1 MCDNDFTRVIGHE
14 DYMGIAIPGS
24 ILELRGQVV
33 KGVTWNHEEGT
44 IVIRCNRD
52 RRIKPVDQRGG
63 MHSKNER
70 YLRRTIM
77 DVPVAG
83 KRCLVDI
90 EYLQLYVHGHTQVES
105 LPFVSRGQRITKRMA
120 RLVSALC
127 RHMTI
132 SAVAKYTGLSW
143 DTVKSSDKACLAEQL
158 PPLRPDLLEGL
169 RLIGVDEVAR
179 AKGHDYLTLVYDMVT
194 GDLLWIKEGRTAD
207 VFGEFLQALS
217 TECADGIE
225 AVAMDMGLAYQSAVR
240 RWLPEAKI
248 VFDRF
253 HVMQLYSK
261 VIKQVR
267 RAEFSKADAEHKIQI
282 KGTAYLLLSNRDKLK
297 EDGEARLQTLLETN
311 QTLHTVYMLKEQLQA
326 LWQNPPSV
334 ETMHARLEDWCQLA
348 EAAKITPLKT
358 FAKTLRSH
366 ADGICN
372 YAAHPITSA
381 AIEAGNVGIGLIRK
395 RARGIL
401 DTDYLKLKIRQLNTP
416 DTAEPFYP
424 IRRRAKTRGN
434 AKNIAKNEKT
444 TV

>member
-1 MCDNDFTRVIGHE
+1 
-14 DYMGIAIPGS
+14 MGIAIPGS

-33 KGVTWNHEEGT
+33 KAVEWNHGT
-44 IVIRCNRD
+44 GDITIRCNRD
-52 RRIKPVDQRGG
+52 RRFKATEHCWGQSGKI
-63 MHSKNER
+63 ER

-77 DVPVAG
+77 DVPLAG
-83 KRCLVDI
+83 KRCLVNI
-90 EYLQLYVHGHTQVES
+90 EYVQVFLHNKARVEGLS
-105 LPFVSRGQRITKRMA
+105 FVAPGQRVTHRMA

-132 SAVAKYTGLSW
+132 SAVARYTGLSW
-143 DTVKSSDKACLAEQL
+143 DTVKNLDKTCLAEQL

-179 AKGHDYLTLVYDMVT
+179 AKGHDYLTLVYDMVS

-207 VFGEFLQALS
+207 VFGEFLRALS
-217 TECADGIE
+217 AECADGIE

-240 RWLPEAKI
+240 QWLPEAKI

-267 RAEFSKADAEHKIQI
+267 RAEFSKADAEHKPQI
-282 KGTAYLLLSNRDKLK
+282 KGTAYLLLSNRDKLND
-297 EDGEARLQTLLETN
+297 DGAARLQVLLDTN

-326 LWQNPPSV
+326 LWQNPPTV
-334 ETMHARLEDWCQLA
+334 AAMHTRLEDWCKLA
-348 EAAKITPLKT
+348 EASKITALKT
-358 FAKTLRSH
+358 FSKTLKSH
-366 ADGICN
+366 AVGICN
-372 YAAHPITSA
+372 YAAYPITSA

-395 RARGIL
+395 RARGML
-401 DTDYLKLKIRQLNTP
+401 DTEYLKLKIRQLNLP
-416 DTAEPFYP
+416 DIAEPFYP
-424 IRRRAKTRGN
+424 IRRVKKARINDEA
-434 AKNIAKNEKT
+434 IAGNEKT